1 MTVIPQPVA
10 SLALEAFLLAR
21 YAAPH
26 GIRPGGRAWERAA
39 SGLLVRP
46 GFARRQHAGTLG
58 LFGQGSASG
67 APHELDGAGQGD
79 HAAVWLECKA
89 RAALDKA
96 DVAVFAFKCLDLYR
110 QAAREHLKATASASW
125 WPILV
130 SSEPTTESV
139 RRSCI
144 AMGVVLCEPEWMPL
158 PMLMR
163 IAGKSTADMWLDE
176 ASLSEFV
183 RLAEPLVAPLQTRFR
198 VDTDANELRWSL
210 REPTAREIGD
220 LLFYQRELTGDMFD
234 ALDHKSPGYFE
245 RRGAVLADRL
255 HGAELRVR
263 LDTATDGRCHRAW
276 SQARAV
282 GT

>member
-1 MTVIPQPVA
+1 MTTIPQPVA
-10 SLALEAFLLAR
+10 SLTQEAFLLAR
-21 YAAPH
+21 YA
-26 GIRPGGRAWERAA
+26 GRQGRRPDGRAWERAA

-46 GFARRQHAGTLG
+46 GLARRQHAGTLG
-58 LFGQGSASG
+58 LFGRGSASG
-67 APHELDGAGQGD
+67 TQHELDGAGQGD
-79 HAAVWLECKA
+79 WAAVWLECKA
-89 RAALDKA
+89 REVLQKA

-110 QAAREHLKATASASW
+110 QAAREHPKATANASW

-163 IAGKSTADMWLDE
+163 IAGKPMADMWIDE

-198 VDTDANELRWSL
+198 IDTEGNDLRWSL
-210 REPTAREIGD
+210 IEPTARDIGD
-220 LLFYQRELTGDMFD
+220 LLFCQQELTGDVFD
-234 ALDHKSPGYFE
+234 AFDHESPGYFE
-245 RRGAVLADRL
+245 RRCALLTDRL
-255 HGAELRVR
+255 HA
-263 LDTATDGRCHRAW
+263 ATLSA
-276 SQARAV
+276 
-282 GT
+282 